1 MLKTAI
7 TILIADDDDV
17 FRELLEDILK
27 RQGYQI
33 LSAPDGEA
41 ALDLFWK
48 YSVQIDLL
56 ILDVMMPK
64 YSGWDVIKEIREH
77 SEVPVL
83 MLTALGDES
92 SEISGL
98 LLGADDYIT
107 KPFKYGVFLAR
118 VESLT
123 RKAKKSKEQNINAGC
138 IFIEQRKQTV
148 LVDGKEVSLSR
159 KEYELLL
166 MFVKNKNILFT
177 REQLI
182 DRIWGYDFE
191 GDIRTVDTHIKTL
204 RAKLG
209 EAGQMIKTLRGSGY
223 RLEEQQGG
231 I

>member
-1 MLKTAI
+1 MAI

-27 RQGYQI
+27 KEGYEV
-33 LSAPDGEA
+33 LSASDGEV

-48 YSVQIDLL
+48 YSVQIDLV

-64 YSGWDVIKEIREH
+64 YNGWDVIQEIRER
-77 SEVPVL
+77 SEVPAL

-92 SEISGL
+92 NEINGL

-118 VESLT
+118 IESLT
-123 RKAKKSKEQNINAGC
+123 RKAKKSQEKNINAGC

-148 LVDGKEVSLSR
+148 LVNGEKVSLSR

-166 MFVKNKNILFT
+166 LFVKNKNILFT

-182 DRIWGYDFE
+182 DHIWGYDFE

-223 RLEEQQGG
+223 RLEV
-231 I
+231 